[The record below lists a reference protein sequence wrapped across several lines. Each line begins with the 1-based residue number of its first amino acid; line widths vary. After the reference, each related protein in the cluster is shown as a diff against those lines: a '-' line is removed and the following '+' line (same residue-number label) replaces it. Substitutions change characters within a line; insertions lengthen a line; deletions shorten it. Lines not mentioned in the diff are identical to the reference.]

1 MRESRPYGSVRGALS
16 NERPYRVCTIFAAT
30 REFESGQGCPSA
42 MGKAGVKR
50 AIPWEGGW
58 YKLKR
63 WSRVRRQQL
72 RKEPLCAMCFERGLI
87 TAATVADH
95 VVPHRGDWNLFW
107 TGKLQ
112 SLCAACHNGEKQ
124 SWDRSSAHGTVY
136 GPDGWPIQPPK
147 SAE

>member
-1 MRESRPYGSVRGALS
+1 MA
-16 NERPYRVCTIFAAT
+16 
-30 REFESGQGCPSA
+30 
-42 MGKAGVKR
+42 KAGVKR
-50 AIPWEGGW
+50 AIPWEGSW
-58 YKLKR
+58 YKLER
-63 WSRVRRQQL
+63 WRRVRRQQL

-112 SLCAACHNGEKQ
+112 GLCVACHNGDKQ
-124 SWDRSSAHGTVY
+124 SMDRTGRPRVTI
-136 GPDGWPIQPPK
+136 GLDGWPIQLPK